1 MAAAAD
7 RVSAGVAAA
16 LHVVATRI
24 AVAVAAAAA
33 ARIPAAVAAAVH
45 ISVAAAAGMPA
56 AVVRTA
62 TARLMADELHLRHA
76 GIGSGFRRLA

>member
-7 RVSAGVAAA
+7 RISAGVAAA
-16 LHVVATRI
+16 LRVVATRI
-24 AVAVAAAAA
+24 AVAVAAAA
-33 ARIPAAVAAAVH
+33 RMPAAAVH
-45 ISVAAAAGMPA
+45 IPAAAAAGMPA

-62 TARLMADELHLRHA
+62 TARLMANEPHLRHA